1 MLEYKVEDIFQD
13 VPGDDKKVIMTIP
26 EEIMEKQGW
35 TEGTKI
41 KVKWGDQGTII
52 IEEMKD
58 NE

>member
-35 TEGTKI
+35 TE
-41 KVKWGDQGTII
+41 
-52 IEEMKD
+52 
-58 NE
+58 